1 MREVV
6 STAAPT
12 PTSRRL
18 TVLFV
23 VLTLGLLWVSIAFV
37 LEVFGVGDN
46 AVLGV
51 NLGLGFALI
60 AGMVVVYYR
69 LFVPHRLALEQGE
82 DLW

>member
-6 STAAPT
+6 SSAAPT

-23 VLTLGLLWVSIAFV
+23 VLSLGLVWVSLAFA
-37 LEVFGVGDN
+37 LEVLGVGDPV
-46 AVLGV
+46 VLGV

-60 AGMVVVYYR
+60 AGMLVVYYR